1 MLTPTV
7 RVLAAIIASLMLLGG
22 LVTVGILGITGL
34 WATVVG
40 AAILIALV
48 VERNR
53 YRSEAADR
61 SFERVGPGGGEPS
74 ASLEPRFRRSAET
87 FVDPTTNRRMR
98 VFVDGSTGERRY
110 VAEERFATDEGRSA
124 ARRSPGAGNRPCYP
138 RRPERPVQIAPAG
151 RPPAPR

>member
-74 ASLEPRFRRSAET
+74 GSLDPRFRRSAET
-87 FVDPTTNRRMR
+87 FVDPTTDRRMR

-110 VAEERFATDEGRSA
+110 VAED
-124 ARRSPGAGNRPCYP
+124 
-138 RRPERPVQIAPAG
+138 
-151 RPPAPR
+151 

>member
-7 RVLAAIIASLMLLGG
+7 RVAAAVIATLMLLGG
-22 LVTVGILGITGL
+22 LIAAPFTGL
-34 WATVVG
+34 TGISSTIFG

-74 ASLEPRFRRSAET
+74 NSLEPRFRATPET
-87 FVDPTTNRRMR
+87 FVDPTSNQRMR
-98 VFVDGSTGERRY
+98 VFVDSRSGERRY
-110 VAEERFATDEGRSA
+110 VAED
-124 ARRSPGAGNRPCYP
+124 
-138 RRPERPVQIAPAG
+138 
-151 RPPAPR
+151 